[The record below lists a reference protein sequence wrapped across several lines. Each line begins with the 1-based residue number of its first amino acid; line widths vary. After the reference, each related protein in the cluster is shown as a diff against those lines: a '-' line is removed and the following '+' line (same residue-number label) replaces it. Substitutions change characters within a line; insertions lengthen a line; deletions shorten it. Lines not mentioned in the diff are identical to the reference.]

1 MTPFEKVNTLLLVCV
16 EQGRIADVNR
26 PHYMSLA
33 VAHFDDTLNLLAG
46 SPATTDE
53 GNDPRKWTFNKLQRD
68 APAVLNALRQ
78 QEPAR
83 YEALKDLYV
92 AELKR
97 PKTAEAGKGYA
108 LDKDGTPI
116 RKRRVKM
123 NPSRAATTPQRAPR
137 SEFERMQRQEPAA
150 LEKMRQQEP
159 VRYER
164 LRQEHVT
171 KLKQAK

>member
-16 EQGRIADVNR
+16 EQGRIADANR
-26 PHYMSLA
+26 PHYMALA

-53 GNDPRKWTFNKLQRD
+53 GNDPRKWTFKKLQHD
-68 APAVLNALRQ
+68 APAVLEALRA

-83 YEALKDLYV
+83 YEALKNLYV

-97 PKTAEAGKGYA
+97 PKTAEAGKGYS
-108 LDKDGTPI
+108 LDKDGKPV
-116 RKRRVKM
+116 RKRTGQIG
-123 NPSRAATTPQRAPR
+123 PSRAATWPRRTPR
-137 SEFERMQRQEPAA
+137 SEFERMQQEDSAA

-159 VRYER
+159 ARYEQ
-164 LRQEHVT
+164 LKQEHLT
-171 KLKQAK
+171 KIRQAK